1 MAEAPGGEARRTAA
15 ALNNAAPGDAG
26 LPADRK
32 NSRLTVLSGPSG
44 VGKSTV
50 VAELRRRSPEVWISV
65 SVTTRR
71 PRPGEVDGREY
82 HFVDSA
88 EFDRMVRVGE
98 LLEWAEF
105 AGNKYGTPAEPVR
118 KRLEQGLPTLLE
130 IDLTGARQVRD
141 VMKDNALFV
150 FLEPPTWGEL
160 VRRLSGRGT
169 EPPDV
174 VERRLAV
181 AREELAAAGEFDVT
195 LVNTSIDEVCRQLV
209 TLINGNELPLFILM
223 PSAGSRVRHRRHEE
237 GRNTLVS
244 EEWQHVAVTQG
255 ADGIINPPIDELL
268 EIVDSKYRLVI
279 LAAKRAR
286 QINAYYSQLGEG
298 LLEYVGPLVET
309 RVQEK
314 PLSIA
319 LREAREGLLKVEQ
332 TEG

>member
-15 ALNNAAPGDAG
+15 ATNNAAPDDAC

-88 EFDRMVRVGE
+88 EFDRMVSAGE

-118 KRLEQGLPTLLE
+118 KRLEQGQPTLLE
-130 IDLTGARQVRD
+130 IDLAGARQVRD
-141 VMKDNALFV
+141 AMKDNALLV
-150 FLEPPTWGEL
+150 FLKPPTWGEL

-195 LVNTSIDEVCRQLV
+195 LVNTSIDEVCRQMV
-209 TLINGNELPLFILM
+209 TLINGNE
-223 PSAGSRVRHRRHEE
+223 
-237 GRNTLVS
+237 
-244 EEWQHVAVTQG
+244 
-255 ADGIINPPIDELL
+255 
-268 EIVDSKYRLVI
+268 
-279 LAAKRAR
+279 
-286 QINAYYSQLGEG
+286 
-298 LLEYVGPLVET
+298 
-309 RVQEK
+309 
-314 PLSIA
+314 
-319 LREAREGLLKVEQ
+319 
-332 TEG
+332 